1 MPHAHIDARD
11 GVTGEMLLGALIDA
25 GASVERMEAAVRTL
39 GVGAV
44 KLAWARVRRGGTPA
58 CTVRVRAPEETPDV
72 PTWAR
77 VREVLGY
84 AALADPVRDHALD
97 AGRRLVTAEAEV
109 AGIRVEEL
117 DLSPVG
123 VLDTMA
129 LVVAV
134 CASVHELDLDAITIG
149 PIGVGSGTIDTLAGP
164 APVPAPAVAHLLTG
178 FETQARPY
186 AAELTSTTGAALVA
200 TLAHR
205 GAAPVPDDVQA
216 TGVGAGGRTNG
227 HEALLRVRIT

>member
-1 MPHAHIDARD
+1 MTDAHVDARA
-11 GVTGEMLLGALIDA
+11 GVTGEMLLAALIDA

-44 KLAWARVRRGGTPA
+44 KIAWGRVSRGGTLA

-77 VREVLGY
+77 VREVLAY
-84 AALADPVRDHALD
+84 AALADRVRDHALE
-97 AGRRLVTAEAEV
+97 ASRRLVTAEAQS
-109 AGIRVEEL
+109 AGVRVEDL

-134 CASVHELDLDAITIG
+134 CASVDELGLETITTG
-149 PIGVGSGTIDTLAGP
+149 EIGVGSGTVETLAGP
-164 APVPAPAVAHLLTG
+164 VPVPSPAVTHLLEG
-178 FETQARPY
+178 FTTTARDV
-186 AAELTSTTGAALVA
+186 AAELTDVTGAALVA
-200 TLAHR
+200 TLVRR
-205 GAAPVPDDVQA
+205 GATTPPAEPHRV
-216 TGVGAGGRTNG
+216 GVGAGARRDDD
-227 HEALLRVRIT
+227 AVLRVLLS